1 MKGLPVDRIRP
12 LVRMAVDEDQGPGD
26 VTSALLHGE
35 ESSARAALV
44 AREPL
49 VLCGWEV
56 AREVLAQYHPQLAL
70 TIHIADGGQ
79 AAAGQSLGL
88 VEGPLVPML
97 AAERVV
103 LNFLQRLSGIATLTQ
118 RYVEQIQG
126 TQAKVFD
133 TRKTTP
139 GWRLLE
145 KYAVRCGGG
154 NNHRMGLYDAVLV
167 KDNHL
172 AQWGDQWIPKLEALV
187 VEAATR
193 ASVQFVEVE
202 VDDLDQFK
210 AVLGISGIDIILLD
224 NMDEE
229 QLTAA
234 VSLRDEAQGSGP
246 PPLLEA
252 SGAITLERI
261 ASVARTGVDRI
272 AVGAITHAAVAVD
285 IGMDWADP

>member
-12 LVRMAVDEDQGPGD
+12 LVTMAIDEDQGPGD
-26 VTSALLHGE
+26 VTSALLHRRDRTV
-35 ESSARAALV
+35 SAALI
-44 AREPL
+44 ARESL

-70 TIHIADGGQ
+70 TVHIEEGGR
-79 AAAGQSLGL
+79 AAAGQSLGQ
-88 VEGPLVPML
+88 VEGPLAPLL

-126 TQAKVFD
+126 TRALVFD

-154 NNHRMGLYDAVLV
+154 NNHRFGLYDAVLV
-167 KDNHL
+167 KDNHI
-172 AQWGDQWIPKLEALV
+172 AQWGKQWIPKLEALV
-187 VEAATR
+187 GEAVR
-193 ASVQFVEVE
+193 RPSVQFVEVE

-210 AVLGISGIDIILLD
+210 AVLGITGIDILLLD

-229 QLTAA
+229 QMKAA
-234 VSLRDEAQGSGP
+234 VSLRDEARRSGP
-246 PPLLEA
+246 APLLEA

-261 ASVARTGVDRI
+261 AAVARTGVDRI
-272 AVGAITHAAVAVD
+272 AVGAITHSALAVD
-285 IGMDWADP
+285 IGMDWAGP

>member
-1 MKGLPVDRIRP
+1 MKGLPVDRIRS

-26 VTSALLHGE
+26 ITSALLHGE
-35 ESSARAALV
+35 ASSADAALV
-44 AREPL
+44 ARESL

-70 TIHIADGGQ
+70 TVHIADGEP
-79 AAAGQSLGL
+79 AAAGQSLGR

-103 LNFLQRLSGIATLTQ
+103 LNFLQRLSGIATLTR
-118 RYVEQIQG
+118 RYVEQLQG
-126 TQAKVFD
+126 TQARVFD

-172 AQWGDQWIPKLEALV
+172 AQWGGQWIPKLEALV
-187 VEAATR
+187 GEAVTR
-193 ASVQFVEVE
+193 SSVQFVEVE

-229 QLTAA
+229 QMKTA
-234 VSLRDEAQGSGP
+234 VSLRDEVRGSGP
-246 PPLLEA
+246 APLLEA
-252 SGAITLERI
+252 SGAITLENI

-272 AVGAITHAAVAVD
+272 AVGAITHSAVAVD
-285 IGMDWADP
+285 IGMDRAGP